1 MTMRH
6 NSVNC
11 YLTKKRLVNKFN
23 LEHPNKIP
31 SLKKISLNFSNKT
44 HELGAVA
51 GSTLALNLLT
61 GANSQ
66 INRPKTS
73 AGGSFGRK
81 KETPSSNSLPLSRHK
96 MNQFIN
102 KIRLEV
108 TPKYSAPSK
117 NNQKLPTKTF
127 SFTLTNEN
135 LQSLED
141 ITQNKALI
149 KKLPP
154 LNVSLIFGKKADFLE
169 KRVILSLFCL

>member
-1 MTMRH
+1 MRH

-23 LEHPNKIP
+23 LENPNKIP

-44 HELGAVA
+44 HELSAVA

-73 AGGSFGRK
+73 ASSSFGRK
-81 KETPSSNSLPLSRHK
+81 KETPSGNSLSLSGCK

-102 KIRLEV
+102 KILLEAV
-108 TPKYSAPSK
+108 SKSPAPSK
-117 NNQKLPTKTF
+117 SGQKLPTKTF
-127 SFTLTNEN
+127 SFTLTNES
-135 LQSLED
+135 LQSLKD

-154 LNVSLIFGKKADFLE
+154 LNVSLIFDKKSNFLE
-169 KRVILSLFCL
+169 KKIILPLFCPW